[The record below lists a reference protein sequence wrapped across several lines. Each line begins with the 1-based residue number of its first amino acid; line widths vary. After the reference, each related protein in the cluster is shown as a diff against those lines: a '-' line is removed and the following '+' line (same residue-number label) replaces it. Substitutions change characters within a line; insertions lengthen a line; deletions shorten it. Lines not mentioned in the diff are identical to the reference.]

1 MIGPLEPGESASFV
15 AEAVA
20 LNRSSASDQVYGFG
34 GFDIADP
41 DRRKIIARRGVIDAL
56 VGYGGWVPSG
66 SELGGSGGR
75 GPFVIG
81 WHSGE
86 GPMPILVEETET
98 QRYAEIAEVVSI
110 QPELG
115 RGEIVIG
122 PGQMGVTVT
131 TEGDVTMVGPG
142 TASIMSG
149 SATFGISLPLT
160 ASDMAVSEAEII
172 VAPDAATAV
181 QDPGGF
187 GGWWPA
193 GYLVELRD
201 PASGEWSTLGDLAE
215 ANRFRIEDP
224 ASAVS
229 ATGRIDVRI
238 SFEGPVDPNFGQ
250 PSIFA
255 SAQVAGVIDE

>member
-1 MIGPLEPGESASFV
+1 MIGPLAPGDSADFV

-20 LNRSSASDQVYGFG
+20 LNQSAASDQVYGFG

-41 DRRKIIARRGVIDAL
+41 DRRKIIARRGVINAL
-56 VGYGGWVPSG
+56 VGYGGWMPSG
-66 SELGGSGGR
+66 SELGGGGGR

-86 GPMPILVEETET
+86 GPMPILVEELET

-115 RGEIVIG
+115 RGEVLLG

-142 TASIMSG
+142 TASIFSG
-149 SATFGISLPLT
+149 SATYGISLPLA
-160 ASDMAVSEAEII
+160 ASDMSVSEVEII
-172 VAPDAATAV
+172 VAPDAATAI
-181 QDPGGF
+181 QDPGGS

-201 PASGEWSTLGDLAE
+201 PQSGEWSTLGDLAE
-215 ANRFRIEDP
+215 ANRFQIDDP

-229 ATGRIDVRI
+229 DTGRIDVRI
-238 SFEGPVDPNFGQ
+238 SFEGPADPNIGQ
-250 PSIFA
+250 SSIFV
-255 SAQVAGVIDE
+255 SARVAGVIDG